1 MNTTRFRSGIVSFL
15 HQISILATLTGLLT
29 STALA
34 QGEFTQAPIIKVGD
48 QWKFE
53 QSDRRSGVK
62 EPVIT
67 QRITSISPTQIEG
80 LENEE
85 RFVWT
90 PELNL
95 IESPTVIVAGEGNRL
110 AFPLEVGKTW
120 EYQYNFTNKAKAAK
134 GRWKLEATVV
144 AYEKVKVPAGE
155 FDAFKIEYSGFWH
168 NDTKGKSGRLK
179 MTNWYAPAVHTIVRN
194 EFEDGLNDYVRVLLE
209 VQLQP

>member
-1 MNTTRFRSGIVSFL
+1 MNTAVFRRSISFIQNCFVL
-15 HQISILATLTGLLT
+15 VALTGLLS

-34 QGEFTQAPIIKVGD
+34 QGESAQAPIIKVGD

-62 EPVIT
+62 EPVII
-67 QRITSISPTQIEG
+67 QRITSTSPTQIEG

-90 PELNL
+90 TELNI
-95 IESPTVIVAGEGNRL
+95 IESPTVIVAGEGKRL
-110 AFPLEVGKTW
+110 AFPLEAGKTW
-120 EYQYNFTNKAKAAK
+120 EFQYNFTNKAKAAK
-134 GRWKLEATVV
+134 GRWKLDAKVV

-155 FDAFKIEYSGFWH
+155 FDAFKIEYTGFWH

-179 MTNWYAPAVHTIVRN
+179 MTNWYSPALRTIVRN
-194 EFEDGLNDYVRVLLE
+194 EFEDGLNDSIRVLLE
-209 VQLQP
+209 AQLQP

>member
-1 MNTTRFRSGIVSFL
+1 MNTAVFRSSISFIQNCCAL
-15 HQISILATLTGLLT
+15 VALTGLL
-29 STALA
+29 SNTALA
-34 QGEFTQAPIIKVGD
+34 QGESAQAPIIKVGD

-62 EPVIT
+62 EPVII

-90 PELNL
+90 NELNI
-95 IESPTVIVAGEGNRL
+95 IESPTVLVAGEGKRL
-110 AFPLEVGKTW
+110 AFPLEAGKTW
-120 EYQYNFTNKAKAAK
+120 EYQYNFTNKVKAAK
-134 GRWKLEATVV
+134 GRWKLDATVV

-155 FDAFKIEYSGFWH
+155 FDSFKIEYTGFWH

-179 MTNWYAPAVHTIVRN
+179 MTNWYSPALRTIVRN
-194 EFEDGLNDYVRVLLE
+194 EFEDGLNDSIRVLLE
-209 VQLQP
+209 AQLQP